1 MMRKIANKLNPIGR
15 AADLSRLVLGDSF
28 PAFVES
34 VHQRA
39 SKSYQGI
46 VFDTSSALAQWRA
59 KTHLTKEPNT
69 IHWIDSFE
77 VGNVF
82 FDVGANVGVY
92 SLYGAR
98 HKDIKVYSFE
108 PSPFNFSTL
117 CRNIALNGL
126 SDKVSAFCL
135 ALSDKTVLDYLH
147 ISSLQVGAAHTGFQN
162 PVNEFGKPLNVA
174 HKQAT
179 LGFRMD
185 DFIKLFN
192 LPVPQHIKIDVDGAE
207 ALVVS
212 GMGETL
218 KNPALKSIL
227 IELPARAG
235 GLVPEVLRPILESGF
250 EITQED
256 HPDGDVRLSNY
267 ILRRVR

>member
-1 MMRKIANKLNPIGR
+1 MIKKIARKLNLIGR
-15 AADLSRLVLGDSF
+15 AADFSYLVLGDLF
-28 PAFVES
+28 PVFVES

-39 SKSYQGI
+39 SKNYHGI
-46 VFDTSSALAQWRA
+46 VFDTSSALTQWRA
-59 KTHLTKEPNT
+59 ETHLTKEPGT
-69 IHWIDSFE
+69 ILWIDGFAA
-77 VGNVF
+77 GDVF
-82 FDVGANVGVY
+82 YDVGANVGVY
-92 SLYGAR
+92 SLYGAI

-126 SDKVSAFCL
+126 SERVSAFCL
-135 ALSDKTVLDYLH
+135 ALSDRTVLDNLH

-162 PVNEFGKPLNVA
+162 PVNEFGQPLNAV

-185 DFIKLFN
+185 DFIKFFK
-192 LPVPQHIKIDVDGAE
+192 LPAPQHIKIDVDGAE

-212 GMGETL
+212 GMDETL
-218 KNPALKSIL
+218 KNPDLKSIL
-227 IELPARAG
+227 VELPARLNG
-235 GLVPEVLRPILESGF
+235 QLPEVLLPILESGF
-250 EITQED
+250 EIVQED